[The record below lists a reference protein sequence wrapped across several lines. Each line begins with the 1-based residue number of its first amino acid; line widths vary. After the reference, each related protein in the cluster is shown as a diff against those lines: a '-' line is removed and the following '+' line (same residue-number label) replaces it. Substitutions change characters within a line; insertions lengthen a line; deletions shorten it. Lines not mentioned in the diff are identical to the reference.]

1 MLEQHIRNNVMEN
14 VFFIKELFDD
24 LSSYDILTLEN
35 LFNTIKDERC
45 TTVNLNRFTFEKKGG
60 DILISDDVS
69 YDDIGVFNMNID
81 EFLKLLSSIMRKE

>member
-1 MLEQHIRNNVMEN
+1 MEN